1 MATTPAKAASTQSAK
16 AENVTPIRAAK
27 TGATQSGIRFT
38 KTKSV
43 TVPVLKLMPD
53 APVYV
58 RAETAMHI
66 SKQIKQ
72 AKVGDKP
79 MEPATILNVTDL
91 NTDSEHVLIVGK
103 VLEGVIND
111 TYPGDTYVG
120 KCFEIIN
127 HGKRG
132 DKKYN
137 SYSVT
142 EITLEN

>member
-1 MATTPAKAASTQSAK
+1 MATKNPAAATQTQ
-16 AENVTPIRAAK
+16 NVAPVRSAK
-27 TGATQSGIRFT
+27 TGATASGIRFT

-53 APVYV
+53 APAYV
-58 RAETAMHI
+58 RAETAMHV

-111 TYPGDTYVG
+111 TYPGQTYVG

-142 EITLEN
+142 EIALED